1 MSASPLVQLRNTLV
15 QGVAVVDLL
24 PREITEPEQATRL
37 GEALRSVLDAGVS
50 RLVLI
55 NASATRYMSS
65 SAFAALLKFGLHA
78 RESGGRAAICAMD
91 PQVRFGANIIRLGE
105 VVPIFDDEA
114 TALAALIA

>member
-1 MSASPLVQLRNTLV
+1 MSAHPLVRFRDTLEG
-15 QGVAVVDLL
+15 GVAVVDLL
-24 PREITEPEQATRL
+24 PHEITEPDQSALL
-37 GEALRSVLDAGVS
+37 GDALRSVVDSGVS

-78 RESGGRAAICAMD
+78 RESGGRAAVCGMD
-91 PQVRFGANIIRLGE
+91 PAVKFGANIIRLGE